1 MATVRRLAPSALL
14 VAALAAALSACS
26 GPAQP
31 AAQTTAAYSATDP
44 LGRLSAS
51 QIFSQAMANAA
62 AAPVVQ
68 ARMTI
73 TVYDVPAT
81 VDLTIA
87 AGKGCIGTLTYSK
100 SLFYKIIED
109 GTTVWIQPSDEYYV
123 NVGDSPAVVARL
135 HGKWMNATGT
145 GLAQLAGWCSLP
157 SILNGYLSNTPTG
170 SVTEGTPSTLDGQR
184 VVKLSFTAGF
194 GGDVYASDAVHP
206 QLVRLDGPTGQS
218 AVEFSYPADAPAIT
232 PPSASQVAS
241 GTQQVTQGTA

>member
-1 MATVRRLAPSALL
+1 MAAVRRLAPSGLL
-14 VAALAAALSACS
+14 VAALAAAALSACS
-26 GPAQP
+26 GPA
-31 AAQTTAAYSATDP
+31 DP

-51 QIFSQAMANAA
+51 QIFSQAMTNAV
-62 AAPVVQ
+62 AAPVIR

-73 TVYDVPAT
+73 TVYYAPAT

-87 AGKGCIGTLTYSK
+87 AGKGCIGTVTYSK

-109 GTTVWIQPSDEYYV
+109 GTTIWIQPSDEYYV
-123 NVGDSPAVVARL
+123 NVGDNPAVVARL

-145 GLAQLAGWCSLP
+145 GLAQFAGWCSLP

-170 SVTEGTPSTLDGQR
+170 PVTEGTPSTLDGRR
-184 VVKLSFTAGF
+184 VIKLSFTAGF

-206 QLVRLDGPTGQS
+206 QLVRLDSGTGQS
-218 AVEFSYPADAPAIT
+218 AVEFSYPAHAPAIT